1 MKLFCKRLQHEGV
14 RRFLQ
19 KPLVLPIAARLAGGE
34 AEARDVWELQPP
46 GMGIG
51 QRAASN
57 GETGCKAWR
66 GEIDIHGRAGDSTF
80 HGRRRDVAAGAA
92 GDEDGGEIRG
102 AARQE

>member
-1 MKLFCKRLQHEGV
+1 MKLFFKRLQHEGV
-14 RRFLQ
+14 RRFCRS
-19 KPLVLPIAARLAGGE
+19 LPVSNIAARLVGGE

-66 GEIDIHGRAGDSTF
+66 GEIYIHGRAGDSTF
-80 HGRRRDVAAGAA
+80 HGRRRDVGAGAA
-92 GDEDGGEIRG
+92 GDEDGDEIRG